1 MLSSCNLQLEQC
13 KSKAHGYAQERVER
27 SHYMMLSNAKQ
38 QTRVR
43 ANKQEKPQTKAARKL
58 QVQTG
63 RAQSMALQHWC

>member
-1 MLSSCNLQLEQC
+1 
-13 KSKAHGYAQERVER
+13 
-27 SHYMMLSNAKQ
+27 MMLSNAKQ
-38 QTRVR
+38 RTRVR